1 VIFLVREITSK
12 FDINS
17 LLICPPHLHAV
28 ATLPWEIKQVIFSN
42 IIRMYFWLFLHYLRT
57 KQSTTVTVHLNHLFH
72 TPKIIKIG

>member
-28 ATLPWEIKQVIFSN
+28 ATLPWEIKQVIFQQYYSYVFL
-42 IIRMYFWLFLHYLRT
+42 IIFTLSQNKT
-57 KQSTTVTVHLNHLFH
+57 KYNCYSASESFISHTKNH
-72 TPKIIKIG
+72 